1 MSLGFLS
8 AVIDSTSRGLIHGNA
23 PPGLTSTCVPS
34 TMNSGPSDAS
44 LNEVGPIMRT
54 MMPPLGPGVT
64 DTPDSFPASVWPSAR
79 GAASTGETPCTAA
92 DGGGGNAALDWALSG
107 QLCLYATH
115 NI

>member
-23 PPGLTSTCVPS
+23 PPGLTSTWVPS
-34 TMNSGPSDAS
+34 TMNRGPSDAS

-64 DTPDSFPASVWPSAR
+64 DTPDSFPASICR
-79 GAASTGETPCTAA
+79 DREGATFSQFLLRHDYLVSTTLIRVP
-92 DGGGGNAALDWALSG
+92 LKV
-107 QLCLYATH
+107 
-115 NI
+115 